1 VVNFVCRCLAL
12 WLAVTTAQ
20 APEPKIVTDVRDAAE
35 WMAEALPGWGYRG
48 DFSVESLKDID
59 RFVDEQFPNGRPKPS
74 DLLARDLGARI
85 FALGAYVGETI
96 RRQGEGRWLASQGDP
111 EDVINLTVKL
121 KSGSIFWPM
130 QRIMKR
136 LQNGPEDGIYVYGG
150 GILNRLSSSTGSLPS
165 NDQRE

>member
-1 VVNFVCRCLAL
+1 MSSFQTGGLNPATYLRGIS
-12 WLAVTTAQ
+12 
-20 APEPKIVTDVRDAAE
+20 APA
-35 WMAEALPGWGYRG
+35 
-48 DFSVESLKDID
+48 SL
-59 RFVDEQFPNGRPKPS
+59 RW
-74 DLLARDLGARI
+74 
-85 FALGAYVGETI
+85 AYVGETI

-130 QRIMKR
+130 QRIIKR
-136 LQNGPEDGIYVYGG
+136 LQNGSEDGIYVYGA

>member
-1 VVNFVCRCLAL
+1 
-12 WLAVTTAQ
+12 
-20 APEPKIVTDVRDAAE
+20 
-35 WMAEALPGWGYRG
+35 M
-48 DFSVESLKDID
+48 
-59 RFVDEQFPNGRPKPS
+59 DEQFPNGRPKPGG
-74 DLLARDLGARI
+74 LLARETGARI

-96 RRQGEGRWLASQGDP
+96 RRHGEGQWFARDGDP
-111 EDVINLTVKL
+111 DDVLNLTVKL

-165 NDQRE
+165 NDQWE